1 MYLPPRASR
10 GGRQDCPFHE
20 LTAAMYDNVLKV
32 LVVDDDED
40 DYVLIRDLLA
50 EIGPDRFD
58 TTWAA
63 TYGEALRA
71 IEPHSPEVCL
81 IDYRLGEYN
90 GVELLRETR
99 ARGLKLPVI
108 LLTAQDDHD
117 VDLKAMRA
125 GAADYLIKGQIDK
138 HLLERS
144 IRYAVEHAR
153 TLEALRAS
161 ENKYRQIIET
171 AREGVWTV
179 DPDARTTYVNQ
190 RMAEMLGYTVEE
202 MLGRPTVDFMDADD
216 VAELQRR
223 FDRRRRGIA
232 EQ

>member
-1 MYLPPRASR
+1 M
-10 GGRQDCPFHE
+10 
-20 LTAAMYDNVLKV
+20 
-32 LVVDDDED
+32 
-40 DYVLIRDLLA
+40 
-50 EIGPDRFD
+50 
-58 TTWAA
+58 
-63 TYGEALRA
+63 
-71 IEPHSPEVCL
+71 
-81 IDYRLGEYN
+81 
-90 GVELLRETR
+90 
-99 ARGLKLPVI
+99 PVI

-202 MLGRPTVDFMDADD
+202 MLGRPAVAFMDADEG
-216 VAELQRR
+216 AESQRH
-223 FDRRRRGIA
+223 FERRRRGIA
-232 EQ
+232 EQYECRLRRRDGTELRVLVSTNPL